1 MTNILALPQLPQ
13 QDPFVIVTNADF
25 RDGLQF
31 LQDASANPAVPLNI
45 GGIAFRASIRS
56 ADDSASELISAST
69 AQGTIKLD
77 PEQGVMA
84 FAVPALVLQNL
95 EAGEAIGDIVAE
107 APGYVINLC
116 KDNGP
121 LKFTIRRGLS

>member
-13 QDPFVIVTNADF
+13 MSFTIVTNADF

-31 LQDASANPAVPLNI
+31 LQDATVVPAVPLDLT
-45 GGIAFRASIRS
+45 GIAFRASIRV
-56 ADDSASELISAST
+56 ANDEISELISAST
-69 AQGTIKLD
+69 EQGTISVD
-77 PEQGVMA
+77 PAQGIMA
-84 FAVPALVLQNL
+84 FALPASAFDSLN
-95 EAGEAIGDIVAE
+95 EGDAIGDIVAE

-121 LKFTIRRGLS
+121 LTFTIRRGLS

>member
-13 QDPFVIVTNADF
+13 MTFEIVTNADF

-31 LQDASANPAVPLNI
+31 LQDAAADPAAPLNI

-56 ADDSASELISAST
+56 ADDSASELVSAST

-84 FAVPALVLQNL
+84 FAVPASALQNL

-107 APGYVINLC
+107 ADGCVINLC
-116 KDNGP
+116 KDSGP
-121 LKFTIRRGLS
+121 LKFTIRRGLT